1 MDFAKG
7 VDQEEEERGEIK
19 KERKKERDKKDKLL
33 FSE

>member
-7 VDQEEEERGEIK
+7 LDQEEEERGEI
-19 KERKKERDKKDKLL
+19 EKERDKKDKLL